1 MSYYKRKYLIKIRK
15 LDSNLTMA
23 SKRLEYG
30 THRFS
35 THRGSMLA
43 DGCLNA
49 GIKVER
55 VVLMYD
61 KQLC

>member
-1 MSYYKRKYLIKIRK
+1 
-15 LDSNLTMA
+15 MA
-23 SKRLEYG
+23 SQRLEYG

-49 GIKVER
+49 GIKVEH